1 MNKRDIFLAYAGH
14 INIDI
19 VLQVDHLTDDIT
31 NKVSS
36 VEEQFGGTAGN
47 FSMVASSLKIPFLIY
62 STVSGRSHGK
72 YLEYM
77 KGRGIDSSGIT
88 VTEDSFGPVC
98 YAVNDGLKQKYYMAE
113 GPMANALYKKLDDH
127 YTYLHLSTGDPS
139 SNLDLSERGNFEKL
153 VFDPSQEVFY
163 KYRMA
168 DMDKFLKKADFIMG
182 NDNEIQHIFKTTGIS
197 MEDIVSTGT
206 VIIETKGHSGT
217 MIYGKKEIIVPSMV
231 VDGKINTLGAG
242 DSFRAGFYFGLYRN
256 LSLVESVAC
265 GNVVAGMAVSS
276 GVRNF
281 QAEPENIVQK
291 AKMLSHDI
299 IS

>member
-1 MNKRDIFLAYAGH
+1 MSGRDIFLAYAGH

-47 FSMVASSLKIPFLIY
+47 FAMVASSLKFPFLIY
-62 STVSGRSHGK
+62 SIVSGRSHGK
-72 YLEYM
+72 YLEFL
-77 KGRGIDSSGIT
+77 KGKGIDSSGIT

-113 GPMANALYKKLDDH
+113 GPMTNVVYMKNDDH
-127 YTYLHLSTGDPS
+127 FKYLHLSTGDPS

-163 KYRMA
+163 KYGKA
-168 DMDKFLKKADFIMG
+168 ELDKFLNKADFIMG
-182 NDNEIQHIFKTTGIS
+182 NENEIQHISKTTGTS
-197 MEDIVSTGT
+197 MVDIVSTGT
-206 VIIETKGHSGT
+206 VIIETRGHSGT
-217 MIYGKKEIIVPSMV
+217 MIYGKKEILIPSKV
-231 VDGKINTLGAG
+231 VNGKINTLGAG
-242 DSFRAGFYFGLYRN
+242 DSFRAGFYYGLYKK
-256 LSLVESVAC
+256 LSLEESVAC
-265 GNVVAGMAVSS
+265 GNVVAGIAVSS

-281 QAEPENIVQK
+281 HADPDDIVQK

>member
-1 MNKRDIFLAYAGH
+1 MSKRDIFLAYAGH

-47 FSMVASSLKIPFLIY
+47 FSLVASSLEIPFLIY

-113 GPMANALYKKLDDH
+113 GPMANALYKKKIKFGKINPGIA
-127 YTYLHLSTGDPS
+127 Y
-139 SNLDLSERGNFEKL
+139 
-153 VFDPSQEVFY
+153 SQ
-163 KYRMA
+163 RDA
-168 DMDKFLKKADFIMG
+168 G
-182 NDNEIQHIFKTTGIS
+182 IQHIIRHW
-197 MEDIVSTGT
+197 V
-206 VIIETKGHSGT
+206 
-217 MIYGKKEIIVPSMV
+217 
-231 VDGKINTLGAG
+231 
-242 DSFRAGFYFGLYRN
+242 RAFPWCLW
-256 LSLVESVAC
+256 LT
-265 GNVVAGMAVSS
+265 
-276 GVRNF
+276 
-281 QAEPENIVQK
+281 Q
-291 AKMLSHDI
+291 
-299 IS
+299 